1 MAIENLTLAP
11 FYSGTRNPFNYQ
23 KIEQVN
29 RDVVT
34 QWLTLQEMTEQLN
47 LIDDDSQDAYVEQ
60 LGLTVRFAIED
71 YLGLA
76 IIDTQYR
83 TYYGDPGLNGTAI
96 YLDLPESSP
105 GANGVTIDEVAF
117 WTGQNGAQR
126 TVLSSANYYYDP
138 TGNRVVVTEG
148 LPSPLAQNIANP
160 VEVLFTVESNNYG
173 TYPAIKRAGLLLL
186 THYYNQRSAVAD
198 GSKLISIPY
207 GVDVLLRPYKTLVM

>member
-29 RDVVT
+29 RDVIT

-126 TVLSSANYYYDP
+126 TVLGSANYYYDP

-173 TYPAIKRAGLLLL
+173 NYPAIKRAGLLLL

-198 GSKLISIPY
+198 GSKLTPIPY